1 MVRRP
6 SRVSLFAPVVAL
18 VSVVA
23 IGGVGA
29 QPALAPLA
37 TPPDRYQVAAI
48 HAYPWMQ
55 GRGTVGAIDLADPD
69 QVSFNFPIADDP
81 AAAMLVVVHLV
92 GPTWNSVHGTLV
104 VEARAG
110 RRRLARQRFR
120 IERYLGVDGQL
131 ALPMVVTEVGCDPVT
146 LSAKLAVP
154 GARVAATRAVRFGC
168 GE

>member
-1 MVRRP
+1 MP
-6 SRVSLFAPVVAL
+6 TSLVPRAL
-18 VSVVA
+18 LTALMIALGSGA
-23 IGGVGA
+23 AGA
-29 QPALAPLA
+29 QPALAPLT
-37 TPPDRYQVAAI
+37 TPPDRYQVADI

-55 GRGTVGAIDLADPD
+55 GRGTVGAADDLTAPD
-69 QVSFNFPIADDP
+69 RVPFNLPIADDP

-92 GPTWNSVHGTLV
+92 GPTWNSVRGTLV

-131 ALPMVVTEVGCDPVT
+131 ALPMIVAEVGCEVVT
-146 LSAKLAVP
+146 LSAKLTVP
-154 GARVAATRAVRFGC
+154 GTRAAATRAVRFGC